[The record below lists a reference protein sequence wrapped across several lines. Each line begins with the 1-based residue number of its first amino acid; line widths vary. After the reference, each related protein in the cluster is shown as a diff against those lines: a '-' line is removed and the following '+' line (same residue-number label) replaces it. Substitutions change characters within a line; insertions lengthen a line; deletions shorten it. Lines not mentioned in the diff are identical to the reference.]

1 MKLGRLKKPSA
12 FLASTMTALFFAE
25 AVFSV
30 PGIANPVAGEFPQ
43 ELRQKIKYVI
53 IIYPENR
60 SFDSLFGHIRGVNG
74 LKKAAKKNYVQTQPN
89 GTPFATLPQP
99 NTNGIP
105 GITTGPDPRFPAVV
119 SNQPFEI
126 SSNVPI
132 TDRHG
137 DLIHR
142 FYTEQYQI
150 NDPSNPFSPGGVDPK
165 NSGGAPLSKFSAYST
180 NAGLVLGNYDA
191 QFDAEGRLAREF
203 TICDNAFHS
212 AFGGSFLNHQWLI
225 AARTPVWPANPS
237 EGSAPSPS
245 SATVFGADGFPVFTS
260 SNVPSDGA
268 LTNDPNLSGF
278 DRSNAAQKLGGGDY
292 WAVNTL
298 LPLRGPAG
306 GLSTISPAPPPPGPI
321 TQPTT
326 PTSDTPLA
334 ARLPLQ
340 TYDTIGD
347 RLSDAHI
354 SWAWYSGG
362 WDDAKAGVANYL
374 FQFHHQPFAFFAKYA
389 LKKTPVP
396 ATATAPAVPGED
408 SEGSAKHLKDVDHDF
423 FRQLQNGTLPT
434 VSLVKP
440 IGQKNEH
447 PGYASVN
454 EGSEW
459 LASTIEKI
467 RESKYWHECAVFVMY
482 DEHGGIWDH
491 VVPPAVDDWGP
502 GLRVPLEV
510 ISPFA
515 KRGFVDHT
523 QYETVSLLK
532 FLEGLYRLPALN
544 TRDAAA
550 LAPISSFRGQPD
562 LVVKAKAGQ
571 PFTYELPAY
580 NDPRFFLVFGHLD
593 GVQTD
598 PLTGHLFGIPKR
610 AGDFEASVL
619 VAGQQGPEFFT
630 LRLQVESDKP
640 HNQLSSN

>member
-30 PGIANPVAGEFPQ
+30 PGLANPVAGEFPE

-53 IIYPENR
+53 ILYPENR
-60 SFDSLFGHIRGVNG
+60 SFDSLFGRFPGANG
-74 LKKAAKKNYVQTQPN
+74 LKQAAAKNAVQVQPN

-99 NTNGIP
+99 NTNGIN
-105 GITTGPDPRFPAVV
+105 GITTGPDPRFPA
-119 SNQPFEI
+119 SITNLPYDIGQ
-126 SSNVPI
+126 NVPI

-150 NDPSNPFSPGGVDPK
+150 NDASNPFSIGGIDPK
-165 NSGGAPLSKFSAYST
+165 SSGGAPMSKFSAFSD
-180 NAGLVLGNYDA
+180 NAGLVVGHYDA
-191 QFDAEGRLAREF
+191 QFDAEGQLAKEF
-203 TICDNAFHS
+203 VLCDNAFHS
-212 AFGGSFLNHQWLI
+212 AFGGSFLNHMWLV

-245 SATVFGADGFPVFTS
+245 SATVFDANGFPVFQT
-260 SNVPSDGA
+260 NGLPSDGA
-268 LTNDPNLSGF
+268 ITNDPNLSGF
-278 DRSNAAQKLGGGDY
+278 DRSNAAQKLGTGDY

-298 LPLRGPAG
+298 RPLRGPAG
-306 GLSTISPAPPPPGPI
+306 GLNTISPIPPPPGPI
-321 TQPTT
+321 TQPTS
-326 PTSDTPLA
+326 PTSDTAIA

-389 LKKTPVP
+389 LAKTPVP
-396 ATATAPAVPGED
+396 ATATTPDVAGVD
-408 SEGSAKHLKDVDHDF
+408 SPGSAQHLKDIDNDF
-423 FRQLQNGTLPT
+423 FKQLQNGTLPR
-434 VSLVKP
+434 VSFVKP

-454 EGSEW
+454 EGSDW
-459 LASTIEKI
+459 LASTIQKI

-482 DEHGGIWDH
+482 DEHGGLWDH
-491 VVPPAVDDWGP
+491 VVPPAIDDWGP

-532 FLEGLYRLPALN
+532 FLEGLYWLPALN
-544 TRDAAA
+544 TRDANA
-550 LAPISSFRGQPD
+550 LPPISSFLGQPD
-562 LVVKAKAGQ
+562 LVIKAKAGQ
-571 PFTYELPAY
+571 SFTYQLPAY
-580 NDPRFFLVFGHLD
+580 NDPRFFFVLGHLD
-593 GVQTD
+593 GLQTN
-598 PLTGHLFGIPKR
+598 LFTGALSGVPRHP
-610 AGDFEASVL
+610 GDFDAVVVASGKGVT
-619 VAGQQGPEFFT
+619 AFT
-630 LRLQVESDKP
+630 VRLQVESDRHQHSLTP
-640 HNQLSSN
+640 N

>member
-1 MKLGRLKKPSA
+1 
-12 FLASTMTALFFAE
+12 MTALFFAE

-30 PGIANPVAGEFPQ
+30 PGLANPVAGEFPQ

-60 SFDSLFGHIRGVNG
+60 SFDSLFGRFPGANG
-74 LKKAAKKNYVQTQPN
+74 LKQAAAKNAVQVQPN

-99 NTNGIP
+99 NTNGIN
-105 GITTGPDPRFPAVV
+105 GITTGPDPRFPA
-119 SNQPFEI
+119 SITNLPYDIGQ
-126 SSNVPI
+126 NVPI

-150 NDPSNPFSPGGVDPK
+150 NDASNPFSIGGIDPK
-165 NSGGAPLSKFSAYST
+165 SSGGAPMSKFSAFSD
-180 NAGLVLGNYDA
+180 NAGLVVGHYDA
-191 QFDAEGRLAREF
+191 QFDAEGQLAKQF
-203 TICDNAFHS
+203 VLCDNAFHS
-212 AFGGSFLNHQWLI
+212 AFGGSFLNHMWLV

-245 SATVFGADGFPVFTS
+245 SATVFDANGFPVFQT
-260 SNVPSDGA
+260 NGLPSDGA
-268 LTNDPNLSGF
+268 ITNDPNLSGF
-278 DRSNAAQKLGGGDY
+278 DRSNAAQKLDTGDY

-298 LPLRGPAG
+298 RPLRGPAG
-306 GLSTISPAPPPPGPI
+306 GLNTISPIPPPPGPI
-321 TQPTT
+321 TQPTS
-326 PTSDTPLA
+326 PTSDTAVA

-389 LKKTPVP
+389 LAKTPVP
-396 ATATAPAVPGED
+396 ATASTPAVAGVD
-408 SEGSAKHLKDVDHDF
+408 SPGSAQHLKDIDNDF
-423 FRQLQNGTLPT
+423 FKQLQNGTLPR
-434 VSLVKP
+434 VSFVKP

-454 EGSEW
+454 EGSDW
-459 LASTIEKI
+459 LASTIEEI
-467 RESKYWHECAVFVMY
+467 RESRYWHECAVFVMY
-482 DEHGGIWDH
+482 DEHGGLWDH

-523 QYETVSLLK
+523 KYETVSLLK

-544 TRDAAA
+544 TRDADA
-550 LAPISSFRGQPD
+550 LAPISSFHGQPD
-562 LVVKAKAGQ
+562 LVIKARAGQ
-571 PFTYELPAY
+571 SFTYQLPAY
-580 NDPRFFLVFGHLD
+580 NDPRFFFVLGQLD
-593 GVQTD
+593 GLQTNAFSGA
-598 PLTGHLFGIPKR
+598 LSGVPKHP
-610 AGDFEASVL
+610 GDFDA
-619 VAGQQGPEFFT
+619 VAVATGKGGIEIFT
-630 LRLQVESDKP
+630 VRLQIESDKHQNNLTP
-640 HNQLSSN
+640 D